1 MRKKLI
7 IFTLMFSLFLF
18 SYRNHEVQAATN
30 IPWSYNNLFSNLHV
44 LQSGFININ
53 ADAKVLTFN
62 LATTDPQ
69 ALLYSRL
76 GVNAAITFYS
86 QPGGSGISQSFNLIN
101 YIPNSDIDKF
111 YYYNFETDIPTFNPL
126 SFSILVP
133 TIFTGTAPGGFVNFM
148 TTNSQYD
155 ERAALKARFMVG
167 LNFYREIP
175 FLDIIPFP
183 SVDPSP
189 PAGSIFYGWRTF
201 SGRVIEPGTVPSDE
215 LIDSNNIVYLYA
227 IFQKQISTSTLAP
240 SGLGGVNSSL
250 DTILLNTGFLNV
262 PGVLI
267 LYFTSIFLINL
278 LALRLSLTALVSI
291 LINILIT
298 GLFMF
303 LGFLPLFA
311 SIILIGFYIFAI
323 ISINKGG
330 LISE

>member
-7 IFTLMFSLFLF
+7 IFMLMFSLFLF
-18 SYRNHEVQAATN
+18 SYRNHEVQGATN
-30 IPWSYNNLFSNLHV
+30 FNFNYTNLFSNLHV
-44 LQSGFININ
+44 LETLFLDINPN
-53 ADAKVLTFN
+53 AKVLTFN
-62 LATTDPQ
+62 IANTDPQ
-69 ALLYSRL
+69 LLLYSRL
-76 GVNAAITFYS
+76 GVNATITFYS
-86 QPGGSGISQSFNLIN
+86 LTGGSGISSIKQLIN

-111 YYYNFETDIPTFNPL
+111 YYYNFESDLTFQPL
-126 SFSILVP
+126 SFKIMIP
-133 TIFTGTAPGGFVNFM
+133 TIFTGFAPGGFVNYM
-148 TTNSQYD
+148 NTNSSYD
-155 ERAALKARFMVG
+155 ERAPLKARFMVG

-175 FLDIIPFP
+175 FLDKIPFP
-183 SVDPSP
+183 PTDPTP

-201 SGRVIEPGTVPSDE
+201 NGIVIEPGTVPSDE

>member
-7 IFTLMFSLFLF
+7 IFMLMFSLFLF
-18 SYRNHEVQAATN
+18 SYRNHEVQGATN
-30 IPWSYNNLFSNLHV
+30 FNFNYTNLFSNLHV
-44 LQSGFININ
+44 LETLFLDINPN
-53 ADAKVLTFN
+53 AKVLTFN
-62 LATTDPQ
+62 IANTDPQ
-69 ALLYSRL
+69 LLLYSRL
-76 GVNAAITFYS
+76 GVNATITFYS
-86 QPGGSGISQSFNLIN
+86 LTGGSGISSIKQLIN

-111 YYYNFETDIPTFNPL
+111 YYYNFESDLTFQPL
-126 SFSILVP
+126 SFKIMIP
-133 TIFTGTAPGGFVNFM
+133 TIFTGFAPGGFVNYM
-148 TTNSQYD
+148 NTNSSYD
-155 ERAALKARFMVG
+155 ERAPLKARFMVG

-175 FLDIIPFP
+175 FLDVIPFP
-183 SVDPSP
+183 PTDPTP

-201 SGRVIEPGTVPSDE
+201 NGIVIEPGTVPSDE

-323 ISINKGG
+323 ITINKGG
-330 LISE
+330 LLNE